1 VVKLNLKLTQC
12 SSVPVSNLSLLM
24 TAGRRNSE
32 KGRDG
37 DMCAGTCCT
46 LCGYAIC
53 ICAEKDTWV
62 LMAGK
67 NWDFFIQTNLGLKH
81 SPSEE
86 PRHSCHRI
94 TFSL

>member
-1 VVKLNLKLTQC
+1 
-12 SSVPVSNLSLLM
+12 M

-37 DMCAGTCCT
+37 DVCAGTYCT

-53 ICAEKDTWV
+53 ICAEEDTWV
-62 LMAGK
+62 LMAAK
-67 NWDFFIQTNLGLKH
+67 NWDLFIQTNLGLKH

-86 PRHSCHRI
+86 PCHSCHRI

>member
-1 VVKLNLKLTQC
+1 MVKLNLKLTQC
-12 SSVPVSNLSLLM
+12 SSVSVSNLSLLM

-37 DMCAGTCCT
+37 DVCDGTYCT
-46 LCGYAIC
+46 LCAYAIC

-62 LMAGK
+62 LMAAK
-67 NWDFFIQTNLGLKH
+67 NWDLFIQTNLGLKH
-81 SPSEE
+81 SPSEG